1 MVRHSLNLAAL
12 TLLCL
17 CLMSPSTHAAD
28 QTRPPSPF
36 AATGLLAHPGETAEE
51 ILVRAHR
58 FDTRAML
65 LTVTGYSQGMGGFP
79 KSRYLAAMWGA
90 QLTYLGAAEFLPAAS
105 LQLWS
110 ESKEIAPENLPQRLA
125 DCSLARETPWFDLFA
140 ASGVFDAKAFCDQW
154 EAEKDRRP
162 GWEEAYKRRI
172 QERKSLKDAARKT
185 MALMRELRLRPATVA
200 DMEYLRDNGLALEIA
215 RFRDAAAQAP
225 DQDIIARALLFYAAT
240 THDPDKEAPDWSAS
254 RLLEFIDTQYKAI
267 ISGNAVDDLPG
278 LAALVAAGGEA
289 FRTAMYSRIKPPSG
303 ITGLIRAAHDGN
315 LGAAYIMA
323 DTYRGGGSGFIKD
336 VTLANAWLQHTALGG
351 NTHCMLLLAADQ
363 LAAGGSVVAWA
374 WAYIA
379 EQVEVKDADLKSL
392 ARQMRLIAETRLS
405 EEQMPKAKALALI
418 FLREH
423 DEWIER
429 HKASQKGSASPTP

>member
-1 MVRHSLNLAAL
+1 MPRHSLNLAAL

-17 CLMSPSTHAAD
+17 CLMSPATHAAD
-28 QTRPPSPF
+28 QTRPLSPF
-36 AATGLLAHPGETAEE
+36 AATGLLAYPGETAEE

-58 FDTRAML
+58 LDIRAIFL
-65 LTVTGYSQGMGGFP
+65 AATGYNQGLGGFP
-79 KSRYLAAMWGA
+79 KSRYLATVWGV
-90 QLTYLGAAEFLPAAS
+90 QLTYLGAAEFLSAAT
-105 LQLWS
+105 LQLWP
-110 ESKEIAPENLPQRLA
+110 EMQLAPENLPQRLA
-125 DCSLARETPWFDLFA
+125 DCALARETPWFDLFA
-140 ASGVFDAKAFCDQW
+140 SVGVFDAKTLCASW
-154 EAEKDRRP
+154 EKEDRRP
-162 GWEEAYKRRI
+162 GWEEAYERRI

-215 RFRDAAAQAP
+215 RFRDAAGQEP
-225 DQDIIARALLFYAAT
+225 DQDIVARTLLFYAVT
-240 THDPDKEAPDWSAS
+240 THDPDKEAPDWSPN

-267 ISGNAVDDLPG
+267 ISGNTVDDLPG

-289 FRTAMYSRIKPPSG
+289 FRTGMYSRIKPPPG

-315 LGAAYIMA
+315 LGAAHIMA

-336 VTLANAWLQHTALGG
+336 ATLANAWLQHTALGG

-363 LAAGGSVVAWA
+363 LAAGGSVVPWA

-405 EEQMPKAKALALI
+405 EEQLPKAKALALI

-429 HKASQKGSASPTP
+429 HKASQKGRASPTP